1 MELVL
6 RSLNEYDILCD
17 PINNGIASKKMLF
30 DLTRRHLEAKEG
42 RYLESLSSQER
53 EEYIKSYIPKYLK
66 THRSK
71 LRKRFEYGNK
81 EARDIIHSFIEK
93 QDNESYFMMLQYL
106 STLNNH
112 LANGS
117 RIDTKWISTTTSFD
131 SVYKYYK
138 NQDIHEIAVCTA
150 YTNGVYNPSTL
161 VLNLSDKEKIEELKC
176 LSKKMDVSTVKR
188 FIEIS
193 KSEDPRAMEYAR
205 AIFHECFFEQTSA
218 KFRGFSFANAAH
230 EICFYNHI
238 DYRCVR
244 AILERLH
251 VDLILLQR
259 FNEQA
264 LNLSKDEQRKALI
277 ELKER
282 MKNAVYRLNDPYLT
296 RVFDELYLKNKS
308 RDKIA
313 IDEKDREKIEFCR
326 RKILAGTIE
335 YVPSV
340 LIKK

>member
-6 RSLNEYDILCD
+6 RALNEYDVLCD

-30 DLTRRHLEAKEG
+30 DLTRMYLESKES
-42 RYLESLSSQER
+42 RYLESLSIQER
-53 EEYIKSYIPKYLK
+53 EEYIKSCIPKYIK
-66 THRSK
+66 SHCSK
-71 LRKRFEYGNK
+71 LRKRFEYGNRD
-81 EARDIIHSFIEK
+81 ARNTIRSFVDSK
-93 QDNESYFMMLQYL
+93 DNESYFMMLQYL
-106 STLNNH
+106 SSLNNH

-117 RIDTKWISTTTSFD
+117 RVDTEWISTTTSFD

-138 NQDIHEIAVCTA
+138 NQDVHKIAVCTA
-150 YTNGVYNPSTL
+150 YTNGVYNPSTF

-176 LSKKMDVSTVKR
+176 LSKKMDASTVRK

-193 KSEDPRAMEYAR
+193 KSEDPKVMEYAR
-205 AIFHECFFEQTSA
+205 AIFHECFFEQTST
-218 KFRGFSFANAAH
+218 KFRGFNFANAAH
-230 EICFYNHI
+230 EVCFYNHI

-264 LNLSKDEQRKALI
+264 LNLSKEEQRKALV

-282 MKNAVYRLNDPYLT
+282 MKRAVLRVNDPYLT
-296 RVFDELYLKNKS
+296 HVFEELYLNNKS

-313 IDEKDREKIEFCR
+313 IDENDREKIENCR